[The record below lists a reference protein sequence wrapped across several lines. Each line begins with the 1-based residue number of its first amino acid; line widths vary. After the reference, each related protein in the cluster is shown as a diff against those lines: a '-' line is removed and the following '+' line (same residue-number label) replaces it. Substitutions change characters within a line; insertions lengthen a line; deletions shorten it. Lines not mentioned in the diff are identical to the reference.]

1 MLGQVILS
9 QLISCDAL
17 LLGDDEDIIS
27 YDDNIKPPP
36 QLGDGLEVSTLE
48 TEDIDA
54 KLIHDAVRSFT
65 ENTDASIHSFLIVR
79 NGKLVLESYF
89 NGWNR
94 KRRHDLRSAT
104 KSITSCLVGIAIDK
118 GFIPSTDEP
127 VFDFFSEYEPF
138 ANSDPRKET
147 ATIRH
152 FLQMRTGL
160 ACDDWNTSSPGYE
173 GKMYKHR
180 DWIRFILDLPAV
192 NEPGQLFSYCTG
204 SPVTL
209 GGVISKTSSLTIP
222 AFSEEYLFG
231 PLGITDYQWEFQPNG
246 NTDTGGHIHLYPRD
260 MAKFGLLFLNNG
272 NWYGEQLVSEAW
284 VAESTRSTEEISP
297 DNFTTLG
304 YGYLWWTK
312 NWNVEGTPHSYF
324 ASGNGGQFIF
334 VFPSLNAVIVFT
346 GGKYNEDSSR
356 VPFGNLG
363 GRILKA
369 FK

>member
-1 MLGQVILS
+1 MAILS
-9 QLISCDAL
+9 QLISCDTL
-17 LLGDDEDIIS
+17 LLGEEEDVIS
-27 YDDNIKPPP
+27 YNENIQRPPV
-36 QLGDGLEVSTLE
+36 LNDGLEVSTLE
-48 TEDIDA
+48 AEDIDPE
-54 KLIHDAVRSFT
+54 LIHDAVRSFT
-65 ENTDASIHSFLIVR
+65 ENTDASIHSFLIIR

-127 VFDFFSEYEPF
+127 VLDFFPEYKPF
-138 ANSDPRKET
+138 AHSDPRKES

-160 ACDDWNTSSPGYE
+160 ACNDWTSSSPGNE
-173 GKMYKHR
+173 EKMYKQR
-180 DWIRFILDLPAV
+180 DWIRFVLDLPV
-192 NEPGQLFSYCTG
+192 ISHPGQHFSYCTG

-209 GGVISKTSSLTIP
+209 GGVISKASAMTIP
-222 AFSEEYLFG
+222 EFSDKYLFE
-231 PLGITDYQWEFQPNG
+231 PLGVTDYQWEFQPNG

-260 MAKFGLLFLNNG
+260 MAKLGLLFLNNG
-272 NWYGEQLVSEAW
+272 NWRGAQLVSANW
-284 VAESTRSTEEISP
+284 VAESTRATDEIAP

-304 YGYLWWTK
+304 YAYLWWTK
-312 NWNVEGTPHSYF
+312 NWNVEGNPHSYF
-324 ASGNGGQFIF
+324 ASGNGGQFIL

-346 GGKYNEDSSR
+346 GGKYNDDSSR

-363 GRILKA
+363 GRILRA